1 MALVEGW
8 LERYMLRHPDMH
20 LEAPEERTSA
30 ARRIAQHFGSED
42 SYDRFRTHERPIRL
56 PELETIGLR
65 VRRLGSDDEELQDAV
80 LSVYHATDLT
90 FNGGAIKIVEN
101 HLGNRKVRMQQQI
114 VVQPHPPPPPTP
126 PPQPEEGREQ

>member
-20 LEAPEERTSA
+20 LDDPEERRAA
-30 ARRIAQHFGSED
+30 ARRISQHFGSED

-56 PELETIGLR
+56 PELEEVGLR

-80 LSVYHATDLT
+80 LSIYHATDLT
-90 FNGGAIKIVEN
+90 FNGAATKIVEN

-114 VVQPHPPPPPTP
+114 VVQPHPPPPPSR
-126 PPQPEEGREQ
+126 PEDGSE